1 MLWIEIKLGVTMT
14 SEEYERQMAHLMRMA
29 QNPGFKPYAW
39 ARAKELDACGS
50 RLFRGIAD
58 DLAQRMA
65 QIEKKD

>member
-1 MLWIEIKLGVTMT
+1 MT

-39 ARAKELDACGS
+39 ARAKEPAACGS
-50 RLFRGIAD
+50 RLFTGIAD

-65 QIEKKD
+65 KIEKKIEK

>member
-1 MLWIEIKLGVTMT
+1 
-14 SEEYERQMAHLMRMA
+14 MA
-29 QNPGFKPYAW
+29 QSPGLRPYAW

-65 QIEKKD
+65 KLEKRLKSS